1 MIAGRV
7 PLAVKVLYTAF
18 CAVLIPVYL
27 SAYGPTNFL
36 YFCDI
41 AVLTALAA
49 VWFEI
54 PLLASAP
61 TVGIVAPQLV
71 WQVDFVGSAVGVPLV
86 GMTNYMFDP
95 ALSLLTRGLSF
106 FHFWLPFLLLYLVWR
121 LGYDRRALSVWTAMT
136 WLLLPTCFFLL
147 PGPDPTADPNLPINI
162 NYVWGMSS
170 AEPQAF
176 VHPYVWLG
184 GLMVG
189 LPALLFAPTHLAL
202 RRFAP
207 DSDRLRTDP

>member
-1 MIAGRV
+1 VRV
-7 PLAVKVLYTAF
+7 PLVVKVAYTAF

-27 SAYGPTNFL
+27 RSYGPTNFL

-41 AVLTALAA
+41 AVLTTLAA
-49 VWFEI
+49 VWTESA
-54 PLLASAP
+54 LLASAP

-71 WQVDFVGSAVGVPLV
+71 WQVDFLGGVVGRPVV

-95 ALSLLTRGLSF
+95 ALSWLTRGLSF

-121 LGYDRRALSVWTAMT
+121 LGYDRRALVAWTVMT
-136 WLLLPTCFFLL
+136 WLLLPFCWLVL
-147 PGPDPTADPNLPINI
+147 PAPDPAADPNLPINV
-162 NYVWGMSS
+162 NYVWGFSS

-176 VHPYVWLG
+176 VPPLVWLA

-189 LPALLFAPTHLAL
+189 LPALLFAPTHLVL
-202 RRFAP
+202 RRFVAP
-207 DSDRLRTDP
+207 PPAGA